1 MNEVDDEYRKRMFQ
15 FELDCDD
22 GKGNAYACHSV
33 GEFVALID
41 RDYTKA
47 GDVWRKNCDGKNKYP
62 PSCFKLGMLL
72 FKGQGVKEQSDVAAA
87 SKFEKACNNGHAQ
100 ACYFLGSL
108 LTDGSDGPNGVKR
121 DLRRAESVYEKAC
134 AESEVESCF
143 LLGRK
148 FLGMGGGGGSSS
160 ARNPSRATGYLDT
173 ACGIGHAPSCRLL
186 AVMFN
191 KGDDGVPAD
200 LEKFQQYKERTE
212 QLVRE
217 RAELTGVQVV
227 R

>member
-87 SKFEKACNNGHAQ
+87 STPGAG
-100 ACYFLGSL
+100 GRSWR
-108 LTDGSDGPNGVKR
+108 GVP
-121 DLRRAESVYEKAC
+121 DRRR
-134 AESEVESCF
+134 
-143 LLGRK
+143 LLGVDIKGARAP
-148 FLGMGGGGGSSS
+148 FEGS
-160 ARNPSRATGYLDT
+160 
-173 ACGIGHAPSCRLL
+173 
-186 AVMFN
+186 
-191 KGDDGVPAD
+191 
-200 LEKFQQYKERTE
+200 
-212 QLVRE
+212 
-217 RAELTGVQVV
+217 
-227 R
+227 